1 MFVVDKTCKTIIY
14 GGLLYWIMGLLL
26 PIFFAPETL
35 NELFASIRQLIG
47 TVKVQNI

>member
-1 MFVVDKTCKTIIY
+1 MFFVDKTCKTIIY
-14 GGLLYWIMGLLL
+14 GGLLYWITSLLL

-35 NELFASIRQLIG
+35 NEFSASIRQLFG